1 VELGGGGWMAFTPPM
16 LSDNCNWSWVCTVG
30 TAIATQLAFAHK
42 MPLGAHFT
50 TVDKVEKDYLMKIV
64 ELKDKVEIEDA
75 TPWHLTATV
84 RLTDKTVYKVRIS
97 AYLDY
102 ECNCLWFQRH
112 RSPCKHV
119 LATVLKVLEEA
130 KIIKE
135 PKAETYDFYIKA
147 VNKVAYAKSLSKSK
161 SRL

>member
-1 VELGGGGWMAFTPPM
+1 VELGGGGWMAFM
-16 LSDNCNWSWVCTVG
+16 LSDNCGWNWVCTVG
-30 TAIATQLAFAHK
+30 TAIATQLAFASK
-42 MPLGAHFT
+42 IFVPADFI
-50 TVDKVEKDYLMKIV
+50 TVDKVEKDYLTKII
-64 ELKDKVEIEDA
+64 ELKDKVEIEEA
-75 TPWHLTATV
+75 TPWHLSAIL
-84 RLTDKTVYKVRIS
+84 RLTSKTVYKVRIS

-102 ECNCLWFQRH
+102 TCNCLWFQQYG
-112 RSPCKHV
+112 SPCKHV